1 MRDAPLR
8 ESSTAETLPVMVVVS
23 MSGAATAPRPKASSL
38 IEGTAMSGTS
48 VYAVTAKVHPSVA
61 DALGDAEAT
70 RARLV
75 VAADS
80 QAEAL
85 SAFQIAGNNVFTST
99 FRRYG
104 GPTGD
109 EREIATAAAEPG
121 AVFAF
126 SVERPDATPVRL
138 VRV

>member
-1 MRDAPLR
+1 M
-8 ESSTAETLPVMVVVS
+8 
-23 MSGAATAPRPKASSL
+23 TAPSAS
-38 IEGTAMSGTS
+38 T
-48 VYAVTAKVHPSVA
+48 VFAVTAKVHADVA

-80 QAEAL
+80 QADAL
-85 SAFQIAGNNVFTST
+85 SAFQIAGNSVFTST

-104 GPTGD
+104 GPTAD
-109 EREIATAAAEPG
+109 EREVQAAAAEPG

-126 SVERPDATPVRL
+126 SLDSPDAQPVRL
-138 VRV
+138 VRL